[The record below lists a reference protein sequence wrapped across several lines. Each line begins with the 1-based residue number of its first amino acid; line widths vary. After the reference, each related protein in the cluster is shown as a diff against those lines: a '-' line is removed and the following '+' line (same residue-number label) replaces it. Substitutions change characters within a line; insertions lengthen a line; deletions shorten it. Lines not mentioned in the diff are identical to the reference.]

1 MLSRIYADS
10 TCLIAFLPIFCPY
23 NIVLLFLTTKVTS
36 VFTERTK
43 ISHFYRIVGTGTI
56 THGIKG
62 DC

>member
-10 TCLIAFLPIFCPY
+10 TCVIVFLPIFSPY
-23 NIVLLFLTTKVTS
+23 NIVFLFLTTEVTS

-43 ISHFYRIVGTGTI
+43 ISHFYRIVGTI